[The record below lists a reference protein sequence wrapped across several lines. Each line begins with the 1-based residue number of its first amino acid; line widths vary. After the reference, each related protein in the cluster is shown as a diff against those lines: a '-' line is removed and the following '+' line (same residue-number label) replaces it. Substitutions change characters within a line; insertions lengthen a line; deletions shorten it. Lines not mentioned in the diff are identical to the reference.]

1 MEPMVAGSSSSH
13 DASPTLTT
21 PPQTRAAH
29 DAPVKPYSAR
39 DDIPGL
45 PPFDPD
51 TIDVQ
56 PSGFDLIWDF
66 VRSIFGRKP
75 RDYAA

>member
-13 DASPTLTT
+13 EASSAQST
-21 PPQTRAAH
+21 PPQTGAAH

-45 PPFDPD
+45 PPFEPD
-51 TIDVQ
+51 MIEVL

-75 RDYAA
+75 RDYVA

>member
-1 MEPMVAGSSSSH
+1 MEPMLAESSSPH
-13 DASPTLTT
+13 DASPAQTS
-21 PPQTRAAH
+21 PPQTAAAH

-51 TIDVQ
+51 TIEVL

-75 RDYAA
+75 RDYVA